1 MLIDKKLADL
11 FLYHYKAVMVFLNG
25 GAEPDGFKGY
35 GFLRPLIF
43 KDNEDLEEGITDIV
57 GIDFFNSIKSGIFGK
72 FVYLKKYQK
81 GYILKSIDTGK
92 YYQVAALTTP
102 LEELIGDYSVI
113 ETAIIPYTNKLVCDG
128 LILSCGVSI
137 GKNMAKEIRD
147 GYWEAKRSGELIKN
161 LQINQERV

>member
-11 FLYHYKAVMVFLNG
+11 FLYNYKAVMAFLNG
-25 GAEPDGFKGY
+25 GAEPDGIKEY
-35 GFLRPLIF
+35 ASLRSLIF
-43 KDNEDLEEGITDIV
+43 KDIDDIEEDIKGIV
-57 GIDFFNSIKSGIFGK
+57 GIDFFNSIKSGVFGK

-81 GYILKSIDTGK
+81 GYILINIDTGK

-113 ETAIIPYTNKLVCDG
+113 DTAIIPYENQLVCDG
-128 LILSCGVSI
+128 LVLSHSVSI

-147 GYWEAKRSGELIKN
+147 GYWEAKRSGELI
-161 LQINQERV
+161 INAQANQ